1 MQISDVEFIL
11 ATIKSLTNT
20 KHYLLLLRSIEIAF
34 MTAKLMLRIIRAK
47 RLITVA
53 IINIFSGSLKTSK
66 TYLLLSTSGDEI
78 PSLRSSRTFSGD
90 NKEAI
95 CWLNVTRL
103 SPPRPPSVAMINYVP
118 RKQRKIIRSAS
129 RNLQNPALTKLFIKT
144 KNACFFW
151 FVFSNF

>member
-1 MQISDVEFIL
+1 
-11 ATIKSLTNT
+11 
-20 KHYLLLLRSIEIAF
+20 
-34 MTAKLMLRIIRAK
+34 MTAKFMLRIIRAK

-53 IINIFSGSLKTSK
+53 IINILSGSLKTSK

-103 SPPRPPSVAMINYVP
+103 SPPRPPSVAMINSVP
-118 RKQRKIIRSAS
+118 RKRRKNIRSAS
-129 RNLQNPALTKLFIKT
+129 RNLQSPTLTKLFIK
-144 KNACFFW
+144 NACYFFGL
-151 FVFSNF
+151 FFRNFDLIDVAYFNKQIKYTMLDQRLFLAMFYGDYNSMC